1 MNLFGNGL
9 KFGGA
14 IAIGAAAVL
23 LAPIVLPVIAGIL
36 KPVAK
41 GVIKGGLLAY
51 EGAKVALAET
61 KETIE
66 DIAAEA
72 KAEIAVSQKPPAKAK
87 KQAA

>member
-1 MNLFGNGL
+1 MNLFGNGI

-14 IAIGAAAVL
+14 LAIGAAAVL
-23 LAPIVLPVIAGIL
+23 LAPIVLPVIASVL

-41 GVIKGGLLAY
+41 GVIKGGILAY
-51 EGAKVALAET
+51 EGAMAALAET

-66 DIAAEA
+66 DLTAEA
-72 KAEIAVSQKPPAKAK
+72 KAEISEGRKVPAKGK